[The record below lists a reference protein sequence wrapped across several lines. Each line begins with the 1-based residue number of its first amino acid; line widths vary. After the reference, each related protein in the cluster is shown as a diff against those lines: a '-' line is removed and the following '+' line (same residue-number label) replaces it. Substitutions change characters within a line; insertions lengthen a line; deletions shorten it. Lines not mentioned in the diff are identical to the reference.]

1 MTEQL
6 QTFAIYVGLNGL
18 ILLWLMMEVGLVRGR
33 VKVLIGDGGN
43 FELIRVMRGQAN
55 FVETVPYCLII
66 LLVMAL
72 MGTPVWV
79 IHLFGLPLTIS
90 RILHG
95 LHFAG
100 RGPKLFRM
108 IGASVTMLVL
118 LLGSI
123 GVILHAVL

>member
-6 QTFAIYVGLNGL
+6 QIFAIYVGLNGL
-18 ILLWLMMEVGLVRGR
+18 ILLWLMTEVGLVRAS
-33 VKVLIGDGGN
+33 VKVSIGDGGN

-55 FVETVPYCLII
+55 FVETVPYCLLI

-72 MGTPVWV
+72 MGAPVWV
-79 IHLFGLPLTIS
+79 IHLFALPLTVG

-100 RGPKLFRM
+100 RGPALFRG
-108 IGASVTMLVL
+108 IGAGLTMLVL
-118 LLGSI
+118 LVGSI